1 MPATNE
7 WENKSVP
14 EVDMQYY
21 DHTQTYNPT
30 DTSIITFGGYGHY
43 IYKND
48 LFKIKPYTGKWEKI
62 KIEDIDPRFFATSAV
77 VDNNL
82 YIFGGRGCKSGRQE
96 MSPHNYYDLYKI
108 NLQTFKTEKLWNIE
122 MPDTVNIFPGRNM
135 IYNSSDNS
143 FYVLIINPKPY
154 LVKIRID
161 KPGLERVSDDIN
173 VDLKSDERINYTLYQ
188 FPEKQKIQRGCA

>member
-1 MPATNE
+1 
-7 WENKSVP
+7 
-14 EVDMQYY
+14 
-21 DHTQTYNPT
+21 
-30 DTSIITFGGYGHY
+30 
-43 IYKND
+43 
-48 LFKIKPYTGKWEKI
+48 
-62 KIEDIDPRFFATSAV
+62 
-77 VDNNL
+77 
-82 YIFGGRGCKSGRQE
+82 
-96 MSPHNYYDLYKI
+96 
-108 NLQTFKTEKLWNIE
+108 

-188 FPEKQKIQRGCA
+188 FPEKQKIYALFCKQYKDSTSLFDIYSIHYPTCRYFTRKI